1 MSHTNIAKNTLSI
14 KKGRGKMKTKKQKI
28 KEHLEAGNVITQRD
42 AYELS
47 NHTRLA
53 AVIHELR
60 NDEKNPMDIRDVS
73 INEVNESGERV
84 NYSEYYLK
92 NPGGNK
98 NQISMFSD
106 DPKTFRAWL
115 DAPPKFDEK
124 KHIR

>member
-1 MSHTNIAKNTLSI
+1 
-14 KKGRGKMKTKKQKI
+14 MKTKKQKI
-28 KEHLEAGNVITQRD
+28 KEYLEAGNVITQRD
-42 AYELS
+42 AYQLF

-60 NDEKNPMDIRDVS
+60 NDEKNPMDIQDVS

-98 NQISMFSD
+98 NQISTYLFLCGEKPACCVIINPDLCIFS
-106 DPKTFRAWL
+106 
-115 DAPPKFDEK
+115 
-124 KHIR
+124 I

>member
-1 MSHTNIAKNTLSI
+1 
-14 KKGRGKMKTKKQKI
+14 MKTKKQKI

-42 AYELS
+42 AYELFH
-47 NHTRLA
+47 HTRLA
-53 AVIHELR
+53 AVIQELR
-60 NDEKNPMDIRDVS
+60 NDEKNPMDIQDVS

-115 DAPPKFDEK
+115 DAPPKFDGK